1 MLQQCTRESL
11 RYVILRHNSLRDLIA
26 EILDEVCSDVEV
38 EPPLLPLTGE
48 KLPKGSILQILS
60 ILITKFN

>member
-1 MLQQCTRESL
+1 MLSSDITD
-11 RYVILRHNSLRDLIA
+11 NSLRDLIA

-48 KLPKGSILQILS
+48 KLPKGSITSPGARIDVS
-60 ILITKFN
+60 GRKISGPR